1 MTLTKHGIAIRYWT
15 PLRGLAS
22 ALLVTACGHDQG
34 PQEKCIADCWT
45 AQAPML
51 TLRESFGV
59 GAVNGIL
66 YTVGGALP
74 LASPH
79 SAVAT
84 VEAYDPATDHWT
96 ARAPMPTAR
105 GGARVAAAN
114 GLLYAV
120 GGTPAGQVDPLPAGT
135 VEAYD
140 PTTNTW
146 TTRQPIPAPPFGAGV
161 GVVNGILYA
170 VGGVAPSSSGVVVTG
185 TLQAYD
191 PIADTWTT
199 KAAMPTPRLGF
210 GVGVVN
216 GILYT
221 VGGDAAGT
229 TEAYDPLTDTWA
241 TRQPMLTP
249 RLELDVGVVNGILY
263 AAGGTTGNNADGIPT
278 IVNTLE
284 AYDPATNTWTTK
296 TPMITGRMGLGVAV
310 LNGAVY
316 AIGGRPASPGDI
328 TGANEAYHP

>member
-1 MTLTKHGIAIRYWT
+1 MVSTKHGVAIRQWAAW
-15 PLRGLAS
+15 LAFGS
-22 ALLVTACGHDQG
+22 ALLVVACHDQATQ
-34 PQEKCIADCWT
+34 PKCVADCWT
-45 AQAPML
+45 VQAPML
-51 TLRESFGV
+51 TLRAGFGV
-59 GAVNGIL
+59 GAVDGML

-74 LASPH
+74 LSSPH

-84 VEAYDPATDHWT
+84 VEAYDPDTDGWT
-96 ARAPMPTAR
+96 TRAPMPTAR
-105 GGARVAAAN
+105 SGARVAVLN

-120 GGTPAGQVDPLPAGT
+120 GGTPAGQVNPLPAGT

-140 PTTNTW
+140 PGTNSW
-146 TTRQPIPAPPFGAGV
+146 TTRQSIPAPPFGAGV

-170 VGGVAPSSSGVVVTG
+170 VGGTAPSSSGTVVTG

-191 PIADTWTT
+191 PVANTWTT

-210 GVGVVN
+210 GVGVVD

-229 TEAYDPLTDTWA
+229 VEAYDPVTNTWT
-241 TRQPMLTP
+241 TRQPMLTA
-249 RLELDVGVVNGILY
+249 RSGLDVGVVNGILY
-263 AAGGTTGNNADGIPT
+263 AVGGTTGNNADGIPT

-284 AYDPATNTWTTK
+284 AYDPATNTWSTK

-310 LNGAVY
+310 LNGLVY
-316 AIGGRPASPGDI
+316 AIGGRPPSPGDI

>member
-1 MTLTKHGIAIRYWT
+1 MVAVRRWKTWRSFA
-15 PLRGLAS
+15 A

-34 PQEKCIADCWT
+34 PRTTCVADCWT
-45 AQAPML
+45 VQASMP
-51 TLRESFGV
+51 TPRTGFGV
-59 GAVNGIL
+59 GVVNGIL

-74 LASPH
+74 SSSPH

-84 VEAYDPATDHWT
+84 VEAYDAATNHWT
-96 ARAPMPTAR
+96 TRAPMPTAR
-105 GGARVAAAN
+105 TGARVAVLN

-140 PTTNTW
+140 PASNSW
-146 TTRQPIPAPPFGAGV
+146 TTKPPIPAPPFGAGV
-161 GVVNGILYA
+161 GVVNGILYV
-170 VGGVAPSSSGVVVTG
+170 VGGIAPSSSGVVVTG

-191 PIADTWTT
+191 PIANTWTT
-199 KAAMPTPRLGF
+199 KAPIPTPRLGF
-210 GVGVVN
+210 GVSVVN

-229 TEAYDPLTDTWA
+229 VEAYDPATNTWA
-241 TRQPMLTP
+241 ARQAMLTP
-249 RLELDVGVVNGILY
+249 RSGLDVGVVNGILY
-263 AAGGTTGNNADGIPT
+263 AAGGTTGNNSDGIPI
-278 IVNTLE
+278 IVNTFE

-296 TPMITGRMGLGVAV
+296 APMITGRMGLGVGVAGGV
-310 LNGAVY
+310 VY
-316 AIGGRPASPGDI
+316 AVGGRPPSPGDI